1 MRMLDNV
8 VLLAEAAAHAEGL
21 NPLYA
26 AGATFVILMS
36 LLGITFLFSSMTDK
50 DAAQKPLSGTDASH

>member
-1 MRMLDNV
+1 MLDNV
-8 VLLAEAAAHAEGL
+8 VLLAEGAAHHAEGL
-21 NPLYA
+21 DPLYA

-50 DAAQKPLSGTDASH
+50 DAAQKPLSGTDAKH